1 MEFASKFLVIL
12 FGIVLFTSCS
22 ENNTEPNTI
31 FIEASSLLRIKNSDQ
46 TVNFLNTINTNTT
59 ELYYKKEG
67 VLTRYIQGGDN
78 PYGLKIVQEPP
89 INEKM
94 IIVYCYIGG
103 NNNHEETYIKWN
115 ETDIDTL
122 SYDITRYKTG
132 SIAISSL
139 KYNSV
144 VLANNYENG
153 AFNVIK
159 N

>member
-22 ENNTEPNTI
+22 ESNTEPNTI
-31 FIEASSLLRIKNSDQ
+31 FIEASSFLRIKNSDQ
-46 TVNFLNTINTNTT
+46 TVNFLNTINTNTI
-59 ELYYKKEG
+59 EIYYKKEG
-67 VLTRYIQGGDN
+67 VLTRYIHGGDM
-78 PYGLKIVQEPP
+78 PYAFNIVQEPP
-89 INEKM
+89 INEKL
-94 IIVYCYIGG
+94 IIVQCYIGG

-115 ETDIDTL
+115 ETDMDTL

>member
-1 MEFASKFLVIL
+1 MEFVSKFLGIL

-22 ENNTEPNTI
+22 ESNSEANI
-31 FIEASSLLRIKNSDQ
+31 FLESSALLRIKNSDQ
-46 TVNFLNTINTNTT
+46 TVNFLNTTNTNTI
-59 ELYYKKEG
+59 ELYYKKAG
-67 VLTRYIQGGDN
+67 ILTRLTYPGDY
-78 PYGLKIVQEPP
+78 PYGFKIVQEPP

-94 IIVYCYIGG
+94 IIVYCYSGG

-122 SYDITRYKTG
+122 SYEITRYKTG